1 MTVLLDGNVLIAITI
16 TGHVHHEVAARWFAD
31 SQAGHATTP
40 ITQGTLIR
48 TVIRLGATPQEG
60 MGLSGALTAAAGH
73 VFWPDDVPYTNA
85 ILSKVTGHG
94 DVTDAYL
101 AETARHRGGRL
112 VTFDRRLAALHPD
125 VADVIPL

>member
-48 TVIRLGATPQEG
+48 TVIRLGATPQE
-60 MGLSGALTAAAGH
+60 
-73 VFWPDDVPYTNA
+73 
-85 ILSKVTGHG
+85 
-94 DVTDAYL
+94 YL

-112 VTFDRRLAALHPD
+112 VTFDRRLAGLHPD